1 MNTLIAVPTHE
12 YHNADFTRSLMEL
25 DKPEGTG
32 FAMITN
38 TLIYTARNVI
48 AEKAVQAGFDR
59 VLWLDSDMTFPHD
72 TLIRLAEDMDKDNLD
87 LVTGLYFTRKEPIVP
102 TLHKEIHWR
111 IMDNGWVDGGATL
124 YRDYP
129 KDQIFEIAGC
139 GFGCVMTSAR
149 LLKRMVEKFGSP
161 FYPLMGMG
169 EDSTFCFR
177 ATEDGF
183 KLHCDSRIKC
193 GHIGYREYNE
203 EFWLKQEGRW
213 TIIPSIEI
221 KEEEP

>member
-1 MNTLIAVPTHE
+1 MKTLIAVPTHE
-12 YHNADFTRSLMEL
+12 YHHADFTRSLMEL

-72 TLIRLAEDMDKDNLD
+72 TLLRLAADMDRDNLD

-111 IMDNGWVDGGATL
+111 IKDDGWVDGGATL

-129 KDQIFEIAGC
+129 IDRVFEIAGC

-149 LLKRMVEKFGSP
+149 LLKRMNEKFGSP

-183 KLHCDSRIKC
+183 KLYCDSRIKC
-193 GHIGYREYNE
+193 GHIGHKEYDESFYFEQQKLRRTNHE
-203 EFWLKQEGRW
+203 
-213 TIIPSIEI
+213 
-221 KEEEP
+221 